1 MQVSNEMCS
10 SICRLLKKCSFSAAQ
25 LFGCWTFTNVQNI
38 KLKALGFYKKNT
50 LFKSKVLFVMLFL
63 LRKYQQILE
72 HFTIT
77 LLYLAERIRDACIC
91 GYQGILHLLRRTNIF
106 YNQPVYVNISGLQG
120 NLKEGVGGRGRPSF
134 NILALK
140 IYSQG
145 EISSLDL

>member
-38 KLKALGFYKKNT
+38 KLKALGFYKKIHSLSHRFYLSC
-50 LFKSKVLFVMLFL
+50 LFILG
-63 LRKYQQILE
+63 KYQQILE

-120 NLKEGVGGRGRPSF
+120 NLKEGVGVDPPLTF
-134 NILALK
+134 QL
-140 IYSQG
+140 
-145 EISSLDL
+145 